1 MKKRDV
7 LLGIVTVTL
16 SSLIYFAVGVYSYSL
31 GTDIPAGEKLG
42 LDVTICTCVVPAGSI
57 ALGICGGFLKK
68 LSPVFDLFGAVLGTV
83 LIYYATEIVKI
94 YKATPAV
101 FVIFAMLFSA
111 EICISTATYLAVEIK
126 KSNYFYEK

>member
-7 LLGIVTVTL
+7 LLGIATVVL

-31 GTDIPAGEKLG
+31 AENIPAGEKLG
-42 LDVTICTCVVPAGSI
+42 LDGAICTCIVPAGSI

-68 LSPVFDLFGAVLGTV
+68 ISLVFDIFGAVLGTV
-83 LIYYATEIVKI
+83 LIYYATELVSI
-94 YKATPAV
+94 YKQSPAV
-101 FVIFAMLFSA
+101 FVIFATLFSA
-111 EICISTATYLAVEIK
+111 EICISSAAYLAVEIK